1 MTLVHIDKS
10 HFHFDYIIGRGG
22 FGKVWKVTFK
32 KTNEEFAMKIM
43 LKSRVID
50 KNSVKAINNEREILA
65 LLKNE

>member
-1 MTLVHIDKS
+1 
-10 HFHFDYIIGRGG
+10 
-22 FGKVWKVTFK
+22 
-32 KTNEEFAMKIM
+32 MKIM